1 MTRIKICGITREEDA
16 LAALGLGVHALGF
29 IFVPESPRAVT
40 PARAAEILQTPG
52 LLCWRVAVVRRLDSA
67 TLAALPR
74 GFDAVQYYEPG
85 DAARAG
91 AGLRRIRALRVRG
104 PESLREAAAAQEDAD
119 MILLDAW
126 HPHKL
131 GGSGEAFDWQVA
143 REARQHLRVPLVLA
157 GGLGPENVE
166 QALEAVRPFAVDVS
180 SGVEAA
186 PGRKDHSRLR
196 AFVEAVR
203 RFDAREAS
211 RRHEPA

>member
-16 LAALGLGVHALGF
+16 LAAVRLGAHALGF

-67 TLAALPR
+67 TVAALPP

-91 AGLRRIRALRVRG
+91 AGPRRIRALRVRG
-104 PESLREAAAAQEDAD
+104 RESLEEATAAQEEAD

-131 GGSGEAFDWQVA
+131 GGSGKAFDWEVA
-143 REARQHLRVPLVLA
+143 REARRQLRVPVVLA
-157 GGLGPENVE
+157 GGLGPDNVE
-166 QALEAVRPFAVDVS
+166 QALKAVRPHAVDVS

-186 PGRKDHSRLR
+186 PGRKNHSLMRE
-196 AFVEAVR
+196 FIEAVR
-203 RFDAREAS
+203 RFDARDAS
-211 RRHEPA
+211 RRDGPA